1 MQKYKDALDIEAATY
16 IPIVKLSQGKYLIG
30 SKIRSLQTNGKGC
43 NVKIGG
49 GFQYLDEYLKKRS
62 RSECIEL
69 NNLCKK
75 GKCCFGRAVVA
86 LMKKHK
92 AERR

>member
-1 MQKYKDALDIEAATY
+1 MYKDALDIEAATY
-16 IPIVKLSQGKYLIG
+16 IPIVKISQGKYLIG
-30 SKIRSLQTNGKGC
+30 SKMRSLQTNGKGC

-49 GFQYLDEYLKKRS
+49 GFYYLDEYLMKRS

-75 GKCCFGRAVVA
+75 GECSFGKVVIA
-86 LMKKHK
+86 LMKKYQADK
-92 AERR
+92 R